1 MRRDISRLQTNALRV
16 DLYQGSDGCPVIEP
30 GSGAQRHGDAAVRT
44 PLPAELRIIVPAIGS
59 RSIYAVPPGIMQE
72 EPSRSP
78 LQRVVDEC
86 RRVPV
91 GGSIRPRR
99 VEGRGMELQENV
111 VTTPGGFHPPSPRP
125 NSFVLNHHP
134 A

>member
-86 RRVPV
+86 RRAPE
-91 GGSIRPRR
+91 GGSIRPQP
-99 VEGRGMELQENV
+99 VEGSGIRPPADALRA
-111 VTTPGGFHPPSPRP
+111 PPGFHPPTPP
-125 NSFVLNHHP
+125 P
-134 A
+134 

>member
-86 RRVPV
+86 RRGPG
-91 GGSIRPRR
+91 GGSIRPPRGERR
-99 VEGRGMELQENV
+99 GGGHQEELGKC
-111 VTTPGGFHPPSPRP
+111 PG
-125 NSFVLNHHP
+125 
-134 A
+134 

>member
-30 GSGAQRHGDAAVRT
+30 GSGAQRHGDAAMRT
-44 PLPAELRIIVPAIGS
+44 PLPAELRIKVPAIGS

-91 GGSIRPRR
+91 GGSIRPRQGKR
-99 VEGRGMELQENV
+99 RGVEVQEDVVRARGGGQRRWPREN
-111 VTTPGGFHPPSPRP
+111 TSEI
-125 NSFVLNHHP
+125 
-134 A
+134 

>member
-1 MRRDISRLQTNALRV
+1 MRRDISRLETNALRV

-78 LQRVVDEC
+78 LQRVVDDC
-86 RRVPV
+86 RRVSVEGPLP
-91 GGSIRPRR
+91 PRR
-99 VEGRGMELQENV
+99 PARGGLELSKKLLNG
-111 VTTPGGFHPPSPRP
+111 PGGCQPAAPRP
-125 NSFVLNHHP
+125 HTR
-134 A
+134 

>member
-30 GSGAQRHGDAAVRT
+30 GGGAQRHGDAAVRT

-59 RSIYAVPPGIMQE
+59 RSIYAVPPGIIQE

-78 LQRVVDEC
+78 LHPLLHESPPQ
-86 RRVPV
+86 P
-91 GGSIRPRR
+91 
-99 VEGRGMELQENV
+99 
-111 VTTPGGFHPPSPRP
+111 PGLSPPPHR
-125 NSFVLNHHP
+125 L
-134 A
+134 